1 MVRIIT
7 FPPNWV
13 KAEKAIAVTE
23 ATTVTE
29 ATSVTKATT
38 VTEAT
43 TIIEATNQATT
54 KELTTEIATA
64 TASTATT
71 QATTEELAT
80 DMATTT
86 ANITKGSVVLPFG
99 MDAESLIFVAAI
111 LLIIAAATIGF
122 GLIVRQFHRLI
133 RSSTG
138 IQNMF

>member
-13 KAEKAIAVTE
+13 KAKKAIAVTE

-29 ATSVTKATT
+29 ATSVT
-38 VTEAT
+38 EA
-43 TIIEATNQATT
+43 
-54 KELTTEIATA
+54 TTEIATA
-64 TASTATT
+64 TALTATT

-80 DMATTT
+80 EMATTATT

-111 LLIIAAATIGF
+111 LLINAAATIGF

>member
-29 ATSVTKATT
+29 ATSVTEATTVLVTT

-43 TIIEATNQATT
+43 SVTEA
-54 KELTTEIATA
+54 TTEIATA
-64 TASTATT
+64 TALTATT